1 MKKIDRSKS
10 GRATGVLVEPQTNN
24 REKKRSILIESLI
37 QSVAENGW
45 EETTLEKIG
54 AKHGMTRAH
63 VAYYF
68 EGREEMLLA
77 AIKLVAQT
85 AQALTVERLETAL
98 GWKKQL
104 EAIVQGAI
112 DWTVQ
117 HPDQAKVF
125 LLFYYLGSLSE
136 NYRGLQTQIRN
147 AGVDRIVPILANSPI
162 GELPPKRIRVLA
174 KKIQNQITGTLV
186 DFSVTHSDL
195 TQGELQKT
203 LFETVLGLVRAET
216 EDV

>member
-1 MKKIDRSKS
+1 MKKNDRSTS
-10 GRATGVLVEPQTNN
+10 GRASGLFVEPQTNN
-24 REKKRSILIESLI
+24 REKKRAVLIESLI
-37 QSVAENGW
+37 QSISENGW

-68 EGREEMLLA
+68 QGREEMLLA
-77 AIKLVAQT
+77 AIKLVAST
-85 AQALTVERLETAL
+85 AQAITVDRLAKAL

-104 EAIVQGAI
+104 EAIVKGAI
-112 DWTVQ
+112 DWTIQ

-125 LLFYYLGSLSE
+125 LLFYYLGSLSDS
-136 NYRGLQTQIRN
+136 YRSLQTQIRN
-147 AGVDRIVPILANSPI
+147 AGVDRIVSILANSPI
-162 GELPPKRIRVLA
+162 GELTPKKNRVMA
-174 KKIQNQITGTLV
+174 KKIQNQITGTLI

-203 LFETVLGLVRAET
+203 LFETVLGLVQAET
-216 EDV
+216 HNA

>member
-1 MKKIDRSKS
+1 M
-10 GRATGVLVEPQTNN
+10 G
-24 REKKRSILIESLI
+24 
-37 QSVAENGW
+37 
-45 EETTLEKIG
+45 ETTLEKIG

-98 GWKKQL
+98 GWKQL

-125 LLFYYLGSLSE
+125 LLFYYLGA
-136 NYRGLQTQIRN
+136 RPKIIVDLQKHNRN
-147 AGVDRIVPILANSPI
+147 ACVDRIVSSRKL
-162 GELPPKRIRVLA
+162 
-174 KKIQNQITGTLV
+174 
-186 DFSVTHSDL
+186 SD
-195 TQGELQKT
+195 
-203 LFETVLGLVRAET
+203 
-216 EDV
+216 

>member
-1 MKKIDRSKS
+1 VKKIDRSKS

>member
-1 MKKIDRSKS
+1 MKKID
-10 GRATGVLVEPQTNN
+10 VEPQTNN

-125 LLFYYLGSLSE
+125 LLFCYLGSLSE

-147 AGVDRIVPILANSPI
+147 AGVDRIVSILANSPI